1 MKALFVHIF
10 TLICVF
16 IIISNPHQ
24 AQILDYLYDPSFIP
38 PNVVGGNGANVS
50 FILLH
55 EDGRYSV
62 GGGFQFN
69 APYNIKAFTRFLPE
83 GALDPTFLNPFNTPI
98 IPLGHFFND
107 GYLLSF
113 AAANGSYASRN
124 FDGSAAAI
132 DEYWMQYGSP
142 PYTGNGAIP
151 TFAGSQLMPD
161 NKLLLAGKIVTDPN
175 DAFNFRQLVRLND
188 NGSPDTSFI
197 PIKCNA
203 PFDATFVSI
212 FPDNNGKWMVAGLF
226 EDIEGFETPGIGRL
240 NADFSVDTTFR
251 SPFPTNT
258 GTTFI
263 TRSADGVYSGAI
275 DSEGRIYV
283 LHRNIQATA
292 DSGYV
297 ILKNS
302 RLLSNG
308 DIDESWNL
316 PEMYYRSYLDIPDL
330 PRVGLIH
337 VIAEEP
343 DGSII
348 AGGLF
353 TEVNGIPRGN
363 IAKFAEDGTLIENV
377 FNRQGADTANWNNG
391 QINGTS
397 IGSIRRLPNGGL
409 LVGGTFSRY
418 DGVEQWG
425 LVRLLPS
432 PVGVESIEKNKN
444 ILIFPNPAND
454 KIRLQLEV
462 SNQKM
467 EYSIF
472 DLSGRLVQ
480 TGSIQDNSIPEI
492 NIQKLENGSY
502 LLQLQT
508 SSAEYSGKFVVIN
521 Y

>member
-1 MKALFVHIF
+1 MKWPFVYIF
-10 TLICVF
+10 CLMCVILMSSKSF
-16 IIISNPHQ
+16 Q
-24 AQILDYLYDPSFIP
+24 AQTLDYLYDPTFVPLNILGGGSS
-38 PNVVGGNGANVS
+38 NVYFV
-50 FILLH
+50 LLH
-55 EDGRYSV
+55 DDGRYSV
-62 GGGFQFN
+62 GGSFQFN
-69 APYNIKAFTRFLPE
+69 PPYWISAFTRFLPD
-83 GALDPTFLNPFNTPI
+83 GALDPTFPNPFDTPI
-98 IPLGHFFND
+98 MALGHFFNE
-107 GYLLSF
+107 GYLLSVGT
-113 AAANGSYASRN
+113 ANGRYISRN
-124 FDGSAAAI
+124 FDGSAVGI
-132 DEYWMQYGSP
+132 DEYWMEYGSP

-151 TFAGSQLMPD
+151 QFAGSHLMPD
-161 NKLLLAGKIVTDPN
+161 NKLLLAGKIITDPN
-175 DAFNFRQLVRLND
+175 DAFNFRQLVRLMPD
-188 NGSPDTSFI
+188 GSPDTSFT

-203 PFDATFVSI
+203 PFDAQFDNI
-212 FPDNNGKWMVAGLF
+212 FQYGNGKWMVAGLF

-258 GTTFI
+258 GTTRI
-263 TRSADGVYSGAI
+263 LRSAKETYSGAI

-302 RLLSNG
+302 RLLPNG

-316 PEMYYRSYLDIPDL
+316 PEMTHRSYLDIPDV
-330 PRVGLIH
+330 PRVGLIY

-343 DGSII
+343 DGSIVA
-348 AGGLF
+348 AGRF
-353 TEVNGIPRGN
+353 TKVNGMTRGN

-377 FNRQGADTANWNNG
+377 FNRQGADTACWG
-391 QINGTS
+391 VGDIDATS
-397 IGSIRRLPNGGL
+397 IQTLRRLPNGGL
-409 LVGGTFSRY
+409 LVGGAFSRY

-432 PVGVESIEKNKN
+432 PVSVESFHKNN
-444 ILIFPNPAND
+444 SVGIFPNPANVR
-454 KIRLQLEV
+454 IRLQLEV

-502 LLQLQT
+502 LLHLQT
-508 SSAEYSGKFVVIN
+508 GSVWYSGKFLVLK
-521 Y
+521 

>member
-1 MKALFVHIF
+1 MKRPFVYIF
-10 TLICVF
+10 CLICVF
-16 IIISNPHQ
+16 NISSISLQ
-24 AQILDYLYDPSFIP
+24 AQTLDYLYDPTFVP
-38 PNVVGGNGANVS
+38 PNIVGGGSGSAN

-55 EDGRYSV
+55 DDGRYSV
-62 GGGFQFN
+62 GGSFQFN
-69 APYNIKAFTRFLPE
+69 PPYWIKAFTRFLPD
-83 GALDPTFLNPFNTPI
+83 GALDPTFLNPFNTHS

-113 AAANGSYASRN
+113 AIGNGSYILRN
-124 FDGSAAAI
+124 FDGSAVGI
-132 DEYWMQYGSP
+132 NEYWMQYGSP

-161 NKLLLAGKIVTDPN
+161 NKLLLAGKIITDPN

-188 NGSPDTSFI
+188 NGSPDTSFT

-203 PFDATFVSI
+203 PFDATFI
-212 FPDNNGKWMVAGLF
+212 DIIPNNNGKWMVAGLF
-226 EDIEGFETPGIGRL
+226 EDIAGFETPGIGRL
-240 NADFSVDTTFR
+240 NEDFSVDTTFR

-258 GTTFI
+258 GTTRI
-263 TRSADGVYSGAI
+263 LRSADEVYSGAI

-283 LHRNIQATA
+283 LHRNIQATS

-302 RLLSNG
+302 RLLPNG

-316 PEMYYRSYLDIPDL
+316 PEMTHRSYLDIPDV
-330 PRVGLIH
+330 PRVGLIS

-343 DGSII
+343 DGSIVA
-348 AGGLF
+348 AGRF
-353 TEVNGIPRGN
+353 TKVNGMPRGN

-377 FNRQGADTANWNNG
+377 FNRQGADTAHWG
-391 QINGTS
+391 VGDIDATS
-397 IGSIRRLPNGGL
+397 IQTLRRLPDGGF
-409 LVGGTFSRY
+409 LVGGAFSRY

-454 KIRLQLEV
+454 RIRLQLEV

-480 TGSIQDNSIPEI
+480 AGSIQDNSIPEI

-502 LLQLQT
+502 LLHLQT
-508 SSAEYSGKFVVIN
+508 SSVWYSSKFIVLH
-521 Y
+521 

>member
-1 MKALFVHIF
+1 MKRFPV
-10 TLICVF
+10 LILNLIGGFF
-16 IIISNPHQ
+16 IISVSHQ
-24 AQILDYLYDPSFIP
+24 AQPIDYLNDPTFTP
-38 PNVVGGNGANVS
+38 PNVIGGNGSDVNFV
-50 FILLH
+50 LLH
-55 EDGRYSV
+55 DDGRYSV
-62 GGGFQFN
+62 GGSFFFN
-69 APYNIKAFTRFLPE
+69 LLSVQDEPKAFTRFLND
-83 GALDPTFLNPFNTPI
+83 GSLDPTFINGINGTFCELAF
-98 IPLGHFFND
+98 FFNE
-107 GYLLSF
+107 GYLRKC
-113 AAANGSYASRN
+113 GSPYRYRN
-124 FDGSAAAI
+124 FDGSFTGNSV
-132 DEYWMQYGSP
+132 YWLEYGSP

-151 TFAGSQLMPD
+151 TFAGAQLMPD
-161 NKLLLAGKIVTDPN
+161 NKLLLAGKIITDSN
-175 DAFNFRQLVRLND
+175 DVFNFRQLVRLMPD
-188 NGSPDTSFI
+188 GSPDTSFT

-203 PFDATFVSI
+203 PFDATFLSI
-212 FPDNNGKWMVAGLF
+212 FPDNNGKWLVAGLF

-240 NADFSVDTTFR
+240 NEDFSVDTTFR

-258 GTTFI
+258 GSTFI
-263 TRSADGVYSGAI
+263 LQNAEGVYSGAI
-275 DSEGRIYV
+275 DGQGRIYV

-297 ILKNS
+297 IVKNS
-302 RLLSNG
+302 RLLPNG

-316 PEMYYRSYLDIPDL
+316 PEMSYRSYLDIPDL
-330 PRVGLIH
+330 PRAGLIH

-348 AGGLF
+348 AGGRF
-353 TEVNGIPRGN
+353 TKVNGLPRGN

-377 FNRQGADTANWNNG
+377 FNRQGADTANWANVDVNAP
-391 QINGTS
+391 S
-397 IGSIRRLPNGGL
+397 VYVIRRLPNGGL

-432 PVGVESIEKNKN
+432 PVSVESFHKNN
-444 ILIFPNPAND
+444 SVGIFPNPAND
-454 KIRLQLEV
+454 RIKLQLEV

-502 LLQLQT
+502 LLHLQT
-508 SSAEYSGKFVVIN
+508 GSVRFSGKFVVIN
-521 Y
+521 

>member
-62 GGGFQFN
+62 GGGFTFN
-69 APYNIKAFTRFLPE
+69 APYYIKAFTRFLPE
-83 GALDPTFLNPFNTPI
+83 GSLDPTFLNPFNTPMI
-98 IPLGHFFND
+98 SYGHFFND
-107 GYLLSF
+107 GYLLSIGIG
-113 AAANGSYASRN
+113 NGNYVSRN
-124 FDGSAAAI
+124 FDGSPVGI
-132 DEYWMQYGSP
+132 DEYWMEYGSP

-151 TFAGSQLMPD
+151 IFAGSQLMPD
-161 NKLLLAGKIVTDPN
+161 NKLLLAGKIITDSN
-175 DAFNFRQLVRLND
+175 DVFNFRQLVRLMP
-188 NGSPDTSFI
+188 NGSPDTSFT

-203 PFDATFVSI
+203 PYDARFLSI
-212 FPDNNGKWMVAGLF
+212 FPDNNGKWLVAGIF

-258 GTTFI
+258 GATFI
-263 TRSADGVYSGAI
+263 TRSAEGAYSGAI
-275 DSEGRIYV
+275 DSQGRIYV
-283 LHRNIQATA
+283 LHRNIQATI

-297 ILKNS
+297 ISKNS
-302 RLLSNG
+302 RLLPNG

-316 PEMYYRSYLDIPDL
+316 PEMTHRSYLDIPDV
-330 PRVGLIH
+330 PREGLIY
-337 VIAEEP
+337 VIAEET
-343 DGSII
+343 DGSLV
-348 AGGLF
+348 AGGRF
-353 TEVNGIPRGN
+353 TKVNGLPRGN
-363 IAKFAEDGTLIENV
+363 IAKFTEDGTLIENV
-377 FNRQGADTANWNNG
+377 FDRQGADTANWS
-391 QINGTS
+391 NGTYNSTS
-397 IGSIRRLPNGGL
+397 IQSMRRLPNGGL

-432 PVGVESIEKNKN
+432 PVSVESFHKNN
-444 ILIFPNPAND
+444 SVGIFPNPAND
-454 KIRLQLEV
+454 RIRLQLEV

-502 LLQLQT
+502 LLHLQT
-508 SSAEYSGKFVVIN
+508 GSVWYSSKFIVLR
-521 Y
+521 